1 MRDLERALS
10 DITAIRSQMARGT
23 QFRGYGPV
31 TIAATGLLTVA
42 AAGAQALLL
51 PNPAADIAGYLILWV
66 VVALVSAIMI
76 GVEMVARTRRH
87 HSGLADEMLYT
98 AVEQFMPAAV
108 AGALLTVVL
117 VRSAP
122 QSVWMLPGLWQIIFG
137 LGVFA
142 SCRTLPRPMFAAG
155 AWYLAAGLA
164 NLAFANADSAL
175 SPWNMAIPYG
185 IGQLYIAVVLYR
197 SVGAHDGD
205 E

>member
-1 MRDLERALS
+1 MRDLERALA

-31 TIAATGLLTVA
+31 TIAATGLLTVL

-51 PNPAADIAGYLILWV
+51 PEPAADIAGYLILWV
-66 VVALVSAIMI
+66 VVAAVSAIMI
-76 GVEMVARTRRH
+76 GVEMVARARRI

-164 NLAFANADSAL
+164 NLAFANADNGL
-175 SPWNMAIPYG
+175 SPWAMAVPYG
-185 IGQLYIAVVLYR
+185 IGQLYIAAVLYR
-197 SVGAHDGD
+197 SVGAHDD
-205 E
+205 DA

>member
-1 MRDLERALS
+1 MRELERALA

-31 TIAATGLLTVA
+31 TIAATGALTIL
-42 AAGAQALLL
+42 AAGAQALWL
-51 PNPAADIAGYLILWV
+51 PDPAADIAGYLILWV
-66 VVALVSAIMI
+66 VVAAVSAIMI

-122 QSVWMLPGLWQIIFG
+122 QSAWMLPGLWQIIFG

-142 SCRTLPRPMFAAG
+142 SCRTLPRPIFAAG

-164 NLAFANADSAL
+164 NLMFAHGDSAL
-175 SPWNMAIPYG
+175 SPWSMAIPYG
-185 IGQLYIAVVLYR
+185 IGQLYIAAVLYR

-205 E
+205 A

>member
-1 MRDLERALS
+1 MRDLDRALA

-23 QFRGYGPV
+23 QFRGYGAV
-31 TIAATGLLTVA
+31 TIATTGLLTILA
-42 AAGAQALLL
+42 GGAQALLL
-51 PNPAADIAGYLILWV
+51 PEPAADIGGYLILWI
-66 VVALVSAIMI
+66 VVAAVSAIMI
-76 GVEMVARTRRH
+76 GVEMVARARRM

-108 AGALLTVVL
+108 AGTLLTVVL

-122 QSVWMLPGLWQIIFG
+122 QSVWMLPGLWQIIFA

-142 SCRTLPRPMFAAG
+142 SCRTLPRPIFAAG

-164 NLAFANADSAL
+164 DLMFAHGDNAL
-175 SPWNMAIPYG
+175 SPWSMAVPYG
-185 IGQLYIAVVLYR
+185 IGQLYIAAVLYR

-205 E
+205 A